1 MNALPEASPPTNRM
15 VIAVLSLVGF
25 FVAFYLLAH
34 HLGWVGSLICG
45 VGDCAAVQAS
55 KWSSVGPVP
64 TSAIGM
70 VGYVALMAVS
80 IVGLQPA
87 YISAAWVGGSL
98 LVFSAL
104 ALAYSVFLTYLEAYV
119 IHAWCQWCVTS
130 AILVVVIFA
139 ASLVEIPRLR
149 RGA

>member
-1 MNALPEASPPTNRM
+1 M
-15 VIAVLSLVGF
+15 VVAVLSLVGF

-34 HLGWVGSLICG
+34 HMGWVGSLICG

-70 VGYVALMAVS
+70 VGYVALMAVA

-87 YISAAWVGGSL
+87 YISAPWVGKSL
-98 LVFSAL
+98 LLFSSL
-104 ALAYSVFLTYLEAYV
+104 ALAYSVFLTYLEAFV

-139 ASLVEIPRLR
+139 ASLVEVPRLR